1 MSTFSSFSSFTSWFT
16 AQPTGF
22 SQSQLQ
28 LEKARDFSWRKGYD
42 KHRWSD
48 YRMLWSVVKGRAKQL
63 TAAAS
68 ADDVASY
75 ADAAAALDLQYN
87 LNLLS
92 EISAYFTQYL
102 KKKGSKA
109 AVSDSSSG
117 QAAAGQAAAG
127 RSSRK
132 RLAQQLVE
140 QQGEVEEAE
149 EEVEDKEPSRQA
161 RGRGKGG
168 KRKGAKKGRGS

>member
-117 QAAAGQAAAG
+117 QAAAG

-132 RLAQQLVE
+132 GLAQQLVE

>member
-22 SQSQLQ
+22 SQSRLQ

-42 KHRWSD
+42 KRRWSD

-87 LNLLS
+87 LRP
-92 EISAYFTQYL
+92 SAYFTQYL

-117 QAAAGQAAAG
+117 QAAAG

-140 QQGEVEEAE
+140 QQGEVEEVE